1 VGPAT
6 ARRRALAFL
15 SASFRPALAAVL
27 DSFLPSFLGSPRP
40 TARRPTATRIRSVAA
55 VVVLLL
61 VPVLGACEQEGT
73 QSSFVARVGDDVLT
87 HEELSAS
94 LEGLGPTI
102 DSSQA
107 RRQLVDQWVTRT
119 LLLREAERL
128 NLASEPEVQEQLEE
142 KRRTVL
148 ISALTNRIYQNAEV
162 EVSDA
167 EVEDYFQRHRQ
178 QLTLREPFVQVRHLA
193 TGDRARA
200 RTLRSRLRTE
210 TVSDSVW
217 REIAR
222 REAVDPTRA
231 LQWADRFVPQS
242 RLFARYPYVRD
253 ALGALEDG
261 EVAPVVQDD
270 SLFHVLQ
277 LMRRIPA
284 GTEPKLAWIEPKIRR
299 RLRIRSRKQM
309 YAREV
314 QRLRTEAKARNDLI
328 VRIP

>member
-1 VGPAT
+1 
-6 ARRRALAFL
+6 
-15 SASFRPALAAVL
+15 
-27 DSFLPSFLGSPRP
+27 
-40 TARRPTATRIRSVAA
+40 
-55 VVVLLL
+55 LL
-61 VPVLGACEQEGT
+61 VPGLVACEQEASR
-73 QSSFVARVGDDVLT
+73 SSFVARVGDDVLT
-87 HEELSAS
+87 REELSAS
-94 LEGLGPTI
+94 LEGLGPAI

-178 QLTLREPFVQVRHLA
+178 QLALREPYVRVRHLA

-200 RTLRSRLRTE
+200 EALQSRLRTE
-210 TVSDSVW
+210 AVSDSAW
-217 REIAR
+217 RQVAR

-231 LQWADRFVPQS
+231 LQWAERFVPQS
-242 RLFARYPYVRD
+242 RLFARYPYVRNALE
-253 ALGALEDG
+253 ALGAG
-261 EVAPVVQDD
+261 EVAPVVRDD

-277 LMRRIPA
+277 LVRRIPA
-284 GTEPKLAWIEPKIRR
+284 GTAPKLTWIEPKVRR

-314 QRLRTEAKARNDLI
+314 QRLRTEAKARNDLV
-328 VRIP
+328 VRTP